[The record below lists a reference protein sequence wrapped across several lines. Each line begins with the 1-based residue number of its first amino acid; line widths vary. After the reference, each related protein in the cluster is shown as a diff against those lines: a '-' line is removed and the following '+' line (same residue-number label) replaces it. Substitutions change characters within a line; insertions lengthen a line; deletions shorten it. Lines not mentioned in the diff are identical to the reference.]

1 MVKGRGCPRYGGV
14 ALRAVRREVRR
25 DVVRVRSALEIL
37 EVTVY
42 ASRAGQVV
50 VVVDMAIDA
59 LARRHGVSAA

>member
-1 MVKGRGCPRYGGV
+1 MIKGRGCPRYGGV

-37 EVTVY
+37 EVTGY